1 MFNSRQKE
9 ITKEDIEFL
18 RKCHQRELE
27 KNEKKY
33 TDWQLELAF
42 VIGLFCGG
50 LIIGTS
56 VGTLQLVQHSINNQQ
71 IELNNKQ

>member
-18 RKCHQRELE
+18 KKCHQRELE

-56 VGTLQLVQHSINNQQ
+56 VGTLQLVQHSRNIQQ
-71 IELNNKQ
+71 IQLNNKR

>member
-1 MFNSRQKE
+1 MFNSRKKE

-33 TDWQLELAF
+33 RDWQLQLAF
-42 VIGLFCGG
+42 VVGIFCGG
-50 LIIGTS
+50 LMMATS
-56 VGTLQLVQHSINNQQ
+56 LGTLQLVQHSRNNQLVEQ
-71 IELNNKQ
+71 NNKR

>member
-1 MFNSRQKE
+1 MFNSPKE
-9 ITKEDIEFL
+9 EVTKEDIEFL

-42 VIGLFCGG
+42 VVGLLCGG
-50 LIIGTS
+50 LMIATS
-56 VGTLQLVQHSINNQQ
+56 LGTLEIIENIRNNQQ
-71 IELNNKQ
+71 IEKS

>member
-1 MFNSRQKE
+1 MFNSPKEE
-9 ITKEDIEFL
+9 ITKEDIEFI

-56 VGTLQLVQHSINNQQ
+56 IGTLQLVQHSRNNQQ
-71 IELNNKQ
+71 IELNNKR